1 MLVLKVLVVEDELP
15 IRDFIGMNL
24 TRAGYQC
31 EYAQNGM
38 EGANMIE
45 KNHYDLI
52 LLDIMLPFIDGYE
65 LMQYIEPQHIPTIFI
80 SAKGPVEDRVKG
92 LRMGADDYLVKP
104 FSMDEL
110 LARVE
115 SVLRRYHQ
123 SMNTIQ
129 VLDITID
136 VQQRSVIQN
145 HQKVELTHMEY
156 ELLMFLI
163 QNKNI
168 ALYRDV
174 LYQKVWKDDRDQT
187 RTLDLHIQRLRK
199 KLNWHEHIKTVYKIG
214 YMLEVPV

>member
-1 MLVLKVLVVEDELP
+1 MVLKVLVVEDELP

-80 SAKGPVEDRVKG
+80 SAKGAVEDRVKG

-168 ALYRDV
+168 ALYRDI

>member
-1 MLVLKVLVVEDELP
+1 MVLKVLVVEDELP

-80 SAKGPVEDRVKG
+80 SAKGAVEDRVKG